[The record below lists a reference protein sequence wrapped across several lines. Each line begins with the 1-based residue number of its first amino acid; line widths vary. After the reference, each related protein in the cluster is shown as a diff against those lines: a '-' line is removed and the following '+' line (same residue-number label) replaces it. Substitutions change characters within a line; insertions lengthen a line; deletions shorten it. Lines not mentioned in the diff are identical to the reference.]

1 MKIKKLAFCKHLK
14 AILFWVLVSNCL
26 MSCVKDADETI
37 LVNDPQQIRLLNE
50 WPSDLLELYGEEN
63 VFFGDIPP
71 IMDCGFRSNH
81 KYVEVKVDGMSGP
94 PIGTLTPITR
104 YFKFE
109 EQYIAIAKL
118 HCFHTNGMDVHR
130 TIYPVYITGHREG
143 GSFTAY
149 FCDTVQTP
157 GMPIHMVIMS
167 GRMTENGIEEYRY
180 GYKIIK
186 YLEPDI
192 QENVYP
198 VNSIFVFEDA
208 DGIAEYDNWYGQ

>member
-1 MKIKKLAFCKHLK
+1 MKIKVLRFWKYLK
-14 AILFWVLVSNCL
+14 AILLGLLLSNYL
-26 MSCVKDADETI
+26 TSCVKDADETI

-50 WPSDLLELYGEEN
+50 WPDDLLELYGEEN

-71 IMDCGFRSNH
+71 VMNCGFRSNH
-81 KYVEVKVDGMSGP
+81 KYVEVKIDGMSGP

-118 HCFHTNGMDVHR
+118 HCFHTNGIDVHR
-130 TIYPVYITGHREG
+130 TIYPVYLTGNREDG
-143 GSFTAY
+143 CFTAY

-157 GMPIHMVIMS
+157 GTPIHMVVMS
-167 GRMTENGIEEYRY
+167 GRMTENGIENYRY

-186 YLEPDI
+186 YLEDGI
-192 QENVYP
+192 QENIYP
-198 VNSIFVFEDA
+198 VNSVFVFEDA
-208 DGIAEYDNWYGQ
+208 DDFVDYDNWHD

>member
-1 MKIKKLAFCKHLK
+1 MKYLK
-14 AILFWVLVSNCL
+14 FVKCLTAVLLWLLVLNCL
-26 MSCVKDADETI
+26 TSCVKDSDETI

-50 WPSDLLELYGEEN
+50 WPEDLLELYGEDN

-71 IMDCGFRSNH
+71 IMNCGFRSNH
-81 KYVEVKVDGMSGP
+81 KYVEVKIDGMSGP

-130 TIYPVYITGHREG
+130 TIYPVYLTGHKEE

-149 FCDTVQTP
+149 FCDT
-157 GMPIHMVIMS
+157 
-167 GRMTENGIEEYRY
+167 RMTENVIEDYRY

-198 VNSIFVFEDA
+198 VNSVFVFEDA
-208 DGIAEYDNWYGQ
+208 DGFVDYDNWHD

>member
-1 MKIKKLAFCKHLK
+1 MAF
-14 AILFWVLVSNCL
+14 FV
-26 MSCVKDADETI
+26 MSCCISCMKDDDETI

-50 WPSDLLELYGEEN
+50 WPEDLLELFGEEN

-71 IMDCGFRSNH
+71 IMSCGFRSNH
-81 KYVEVKVDGMSGP
+81 KYVEVDIDGMSGP
-94 PIGTLTPITR
+94 SVGTITPITR

-109 EQYIAIAKL
+109 EQYIAIATL
-118 HCFHTNGMDVHR
+118 HCFHTNGIDVHR
-130 TIYPVYITGHREG
+130 SIYPVYITGQKEE

-149 FCDTVQTP
+149 YCDTVQTP
-157 GMPIHMVIMS
+157 GIPVHMVIMS
-167 GRMTENGIEEYRY
+167 GRMTENGIEDYRY

-192 QENVYP
+192 QKNVYP

-208 DGIAEYDNWYGQ
+208 DGIVEYDNWHD

>member
-1 MKIKKLAFCKHLK
+1 MKT
-14 AILFWVLVSNCL
+14 NCL
-26 MSCVKDADETI
+26 RGGEFVKASLICVVALICLTSCLKDSNETI

-50 WPSDLLELYGEEN
+50 WPLDLLESYGEEN

-81 KYVEVKVDGMSGP
+81 KYVEVKIEGLSGP
-94 PIGTLTPITR
+94 PIGTITPITR

-118 HCFHTNGMDVHR
+118 HCFHTNGIDVNR
-130 TIYPVYITGHREG
+130 TIYPVYITGRREEG
-143 GSFTAY
+143 TFTAY
-149 FCDTVQTP
+149 FTDTVQTP
-157 GMPIHMVIMS
+157 GIPIHMVVMS
-167 GRMTENGIEEYRY
+167 GRMTENGIVDYRY

-186 YLEPDI
+186 YLEPEIPD
-192 QENVYP
+192 NVYP

-208 DGIAEYDNWYGQ
+208 DGIVDYDNWHD